1 MNQPSLRSLVTGITA
16 TADDNINCDDAEEV
30 GNALQVKLDNVCVED
45 ATMKTKGKVRTLESL
60 RPGVK
65 LEGKTIYIDPS
76 ILFTRLTTI
85 IGPDEDAMKYF
96 DYEMTPEPTAISKDG
111 MLRKPTKST
120 LRNSLLDR
128 IHPASGVAFH
138 TCVVDGGALL
148 HKVHWPA
155 KSTFLDIVH
164 QYLLYLKHKYRNYQ
178 RVCVVFNGY
187 TDSSS
192 NKSQEH
198 LRRGGV
204 TAANIDIQ
212 ESVNVSSSRE
222 VILCNPLNKEKMI
235 TLISKHLKKAGFTT
249 FQSSSDADVL
259 ITEKAIEYAADVPVV
274 VCADDTDILVLLF
287 YHWQKHLKSLY
298 FSSER
303 GTKTKKAKQL
313 VYWNIGELVHTMPDR
328 KYILFAHAWCGCDTT
343 SALYQRGE

>member
-1 MNQPSLRSLVTGITA
+1 
-16 TADDNINCDDAEEV
+16 
-30 GNALQVKLDNVCVED
+30 
-45 ATMKTKGKVRTLESL
+45 MKTKDKVRTLESF

-65 LEGKTIYIDPS
+65 LEGKTVHIDPS
-76 ILFTRLTTI
+76 ILFTRLTTM
-85 IGPDEDAMKYF
+85 IGSDEDAMKYF
-96 DYEMTPEPTAISKDG
+96 DYEMTPEPTAIFKDG

-128 IHPASGVAFH
+128 IHPASGVVFH

-155 KSTFLDIVH
+155 KCTFLDIVH
-164 QYLLYLKHKYRNYQ
+164 QYLSYLKHKYRNYQ
-178 RVCVVFNGY
+178 RVCVVFDGY

-198 LRRGGV
+198 LRRVGV

-222 VILCNPLNKEKMI
+222 VILRNPLNKEKMI
-235 TLISKHLKKAGFTT
+235 TLISKHLKNAGFTT
-249 FQSSSDADVL
+249 FQSSSDADAL

-274 VCADDTDILVLLF
+274 VCADDTDILVLLL

-298 FSSER
+298 CRSER
-303 GTKTKKAKQL
+303 GAETKKAKQL

-328 KYILFAHAWCGCDTT
+328 KYILFAHAWCGRDTT